1 MPTVNR
7 CRVHRQKL
15 RRDVAS
21 SEAGSTLTR
30 MADYPSGACTCCHRT
45 NAIFG
50 PTRVPDGLPTSGA
63 PAVCGRCTRHLGD
76 HPTLVKKREKEH
88 FELWAVDASEAA
100 EEAARQQ
107 EAAVARVQS
116 HVDELQAELQARPV
130 RVVIENPGQEKIDQ
144 AYQDRQKAFALRDR
158 AFRVLSAVHL
168 LHHDVG
174 GDECSCGTSL
184 RECSVAQ
191 EVDGNHALK
200 GWERKQ
206 WERKRD
212 GLPHLLPAGHPGV
225 IDYRWE
231 PDQESA
237 VGAEDFPDADR

>member
-1 MPTVNR
+1 M
-7 CRVHRQKL
+7 
-15 RRDVAS
+15 
-21 SEAGSTLTR
+21 SEAGSTFRGMGDYLT
-30 MADYPSGACTCCHRT
+30 GGCICCHRT

-50 PTRVPDGLPTSGA
+50 PTRLPDGLPTSGA

-76 HPTLVKKREKEH
+76 HPTIVKKRELEH
-88 FELWAVDASEAA
+88 FELWAVDAAEAA
-100 EEAARQQ
+100 QETARQHA
-107 EAAVARVQS
+107 AAVGQVQER
-116 HVDELQAELQARPV
+116 VDELLAELEARPV
-130 RVVIENPGQEKIDQ
+130 RVVVENPEQEKIDQ
-144 AYQDRQKAFALRDR
+144 AYQERQTAYAVRDR

-168 LHHDVG
+168 IHHDVG
-174 GDECSCGTSL
+174 GDECSCGTPV
-184 RECSVAQ
+184 RECPVAQ
-191 EVDGNHALK
+191 EVDGNRAFK

-237 VGAEDFPDADR
+237 VDAEDFPDVDR